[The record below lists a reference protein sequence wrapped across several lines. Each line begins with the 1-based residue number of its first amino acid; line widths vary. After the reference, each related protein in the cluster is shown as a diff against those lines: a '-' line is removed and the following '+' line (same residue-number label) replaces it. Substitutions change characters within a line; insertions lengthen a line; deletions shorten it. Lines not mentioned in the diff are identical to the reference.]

1 MNDATNASQVKE
13 LGYRDLLNK
22 FKIGLL
28 LPVTFWAISIIILAV
43 IFSGKEYVPGL
54 QQASLWILFAP
65 IGYIVAFFSLAG
77 FFRQTFGDEKKPKG
91 DDEGSDSI
99 PGFDKTAFLEDGY
112 IARDRKGPAIVA
124 AYAIVY
130 DLYTYT
136 SLMMFLFG
144 VIIMFSYGFVDD
156 KSMFYIDYYICLII
170 INGLSWLYIIGV
182 LFPHKIGS
190 YVAKVMENTAIV
202 SIDNI
207 SNNLVSFA
215 SGLHL
220 KYPWVEISS
229 KFIFPLDILSEKLPD
244 LVIPTKNGP
253 EVIVHHNLIFRRDP
267 RQMKRMSQFSE
278 IEIFQA
284 LSAVITEAVSERISN
299 EDKYKSLP
307 QKLNEIAF
315 YTTSVIRGNELLAS
329 QRSELRQSGYN
340 PDTISDEDRKALLSL
355 EFQFGIIINKY
366 SITSLDF
373 DERFQKSRDQTIAA
387 AEMNEMIRA
396 ELDHLDKDG
405 KLSVKDRMLKHKQI
419 SEIVLARFDEGT
431 KIDIKRDDKTV
442 SFDSD
447 SINIDTNDL
456 GKLSKELGTSV
467 PVLAKALNRITRKLQ

>member
-1 MNDATNASQVKE
+1 
-13 LGYRDLLNK
+13 
-22 FKIGLL
+22 
-28 LPVTFWAISIIILAV
+28 
-43 IFSGKEYVPGL
+43 
-54 QQASLWILFAP
+54 
-65 IGYIVAFFSLAG
+65 
-77 FFRQTFGDEKKPKG
+77 
-91 DDEGSDSI
+91 
-99 PGFDKTAFLEDGY
+99 
-112 IARDRKGPAIVA
+112 
-124 AYAIVY
+124 
-130 DLYTYT
+130 
-136 SLMMFLFG
+136 
-144 VIIMFSYGFVDD
+144 
-156 KSMFYIDYYICLII
+156 
-170 INGLSWLYIIGV
+170 
-182 LFPHKIGS
+182 
-190 YVAKVMENTAIV
+190 
-202 SIDNI
+202 
-207 SNNLVSFA
+207 
-215 SGLHL
+215 
-220 KYPWVEISS
+220 
-229 KFIFPLDILSEKLPD
+229 
-244 LVIPTKNGP
+244 
-253 EVIVHHNLIFRRDP
+253 
-267 RQMKRMSQFSE
+267 MSQFSE